1 MTESRLV
8 KLAGEPS
15 EIERLTLGSE
25 GGGWKS
31 GLIETQLAGRLPYG
45 AAGGAITALL
55 PSDY

>member
-1 MTESRLV
+1 MTESPLD
-8 KLAGEPS
+8 KLTGEPS

-31 GLIETQLAGRLPYG
+31 GLDETQLAGRLPYDSE
-45 AAGGAITALL
+45 GGAITALL